1 MTQLVTAMK
10 YQASSCFLTLAL
22 LTGCCSPQPP
32 DHGIPNFAV
41 VDGTKGVYRGAQP
54 TTPEG
59 WKHIRDLGV
68 QTVVKLNG
76 EGEGSDAG
84 AEAESLTVV
93 RLPISTVEQTIGSPK
108 VSTVDSAVAQ
118 LRLGKCYVH
127 CGSTARSNPNSL
139 AAKLGS
145 QGGQDRTGLIV
156 AIYRV
161 RVDHRT
167 KADAEKEMMEHCFH
181 PMLPG
186 LANFWR
192 DEVK

>member
-1 MTQLVTAMK
+1 MRPVTVRSRM
-10 YQASSCFLTLAL
+10 LT
-22 LTGCCSPQPP
+22 S
-32 DHGIPNFAV
+32 I
-41 VDGTKGVYRGAQP
+41 
-54 TTPEG
+54 
-59 WKHIRDLGV
+59 
-68 QTVVKLNG
+68 
-76 EGEGSDAG
+76 
-84 AEAESLTVV
+84 
-93 RLPISTVEQTIGSPK
+93 EQTIGSPQ
-108 VSTVDSAVAQ
+108 VSTVDNAVAQ

-127 CGSTARSNPNSL
+127 CGSTARSNPNSP

-161 RVDHRT
+161 RVDHRM

-192 DEVK
+192 NQVE

>member
-10 YQASSCFLTLAL
+10 YRASSCFLTLAL

-41 VDGTKGVYRGAQP
+41 VDPAKRVYRGTQP
-54 TTPEG
+54 TTPEA

-84 AEAESLTVV
+84 AEAEGLTVV
-93 RLPISTVEQTIGSPK
+93 RLPISTVQQTIGSPK

-127 CGSTARSNPNSL
+127 CGSTARSSPNSL

-161 RVDHRT
+161 RIDHRT
-167 KADAEKEMMEHCFH
+167 KCAEKEMMEHCFH

>member
-1 MTQLVTAMK
+1 MTHLVTPMK
-10 YQASSCFLTLAL
+10 YWPSSFCLALAL

-32 DHGIPNFAV
+32 DHDIPNFAV
-41 VDGTKGVYRGAQP
+41 VDGAKGVYRGAQP
-54 TTPEG
+54 TTPEA
-59 WKHIRDLGV
+59 WKYIKSKGV

-76 EGEGSDAG
+76 DGEGSDAG

-93 RLPISTVEQTIGSPK
+93 RLPISTVEQIFGSPK

-118 LRLGKCYVH
+118 LRLGKGYVH
-127 CGSTARSNPNSL
+127 CGITARSNPNSL

-156 AIYRV
+156 SIYRV

-192 DEVK
+192 VQGK

>member
-1 MTQLVTAMK
+1 MTQLITAMK
-10 YQASSCFLTLAL
+10 YWPSSFCLTLAL

-41 VDGTKGVYRGAQP
+41 VDRAKVVYRGAQP
-54 TTPEG
+54 TTPEA
-59 WKHIRDLGV
+59 WKYIKSKGV

-76 EGEGSDAG
+76 ENEGSDAG

-108 VSTVDSAVAQ
+108 ISTVDSAVAQ

-161 RVDHRT
+161 RVDHTT